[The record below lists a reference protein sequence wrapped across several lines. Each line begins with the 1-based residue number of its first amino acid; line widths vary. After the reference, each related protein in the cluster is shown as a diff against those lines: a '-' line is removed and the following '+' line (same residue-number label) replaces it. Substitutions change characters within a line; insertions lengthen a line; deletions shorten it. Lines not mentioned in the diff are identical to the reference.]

1 MSISDIIEQ
10 FILDSIGDDEFI
22 SISRNQLADF
32 FKCVPSQINYVLAT
46 RFTLDRGFI
55 VESKRGGGGY
65 IIISRLPEDDNI
77 KYITSLINSVS
88 LQQLSQI
95 QADQILDR
103 LQAGKLINAREKSI
117 LSSALS
123 DKALLVPDSIKP
135 SVRANILKNIL
146 IEILKNINQQS

>member
-77 KYITSLINSVS
+77 NYITSLINSSS

>member
-65 IIISRLPEDDNI
+65 IIISRPPEDDNI
-77 KYITSLINSVS
+77 KDITSLINSVS

>member
-10 FILDSIGDDEFI
+10 FILDSIGEDEFI

-32 FKCVPSQINYVLAT
+32 FNCVPSQINYVLTT
-46 RFTLDRGFI
+46 RFTLDKGFI

-77 KYITSLINSVS
+77 KYLTSLLNSDS
-88 LQQLSQI
+88 LKRLTQLE
-95 QADQILDR
+95 AEQILDR
-103 LQAGKLINAREKSI
+103 LQAGKLIGERERKI

-123 DKALLVPDSIKP
+123 DRALLVPDTIKP
-135 SVRANILKNIL
+135 SVRANILKSIL
-146 IEILKNINQQS
+146 IELLKNAYQQS

>member
-22 SISRNQLADF
+22 SISRNQLADY

-77 KYITSLINSVS
+77 KYITSLINSGS

>member
-77 KYITSLINSVS
+77 KYITSLINSGS

>member
-46 RFTLDRGFI
+46 RFTIDKGFI

-65 IIISRLPEDDNI
+65 IIISRLPDEDNI
-77 KYITSLINSVS
+77 KYITSLVNNGF

-103 LQAGKLINAREKSI
+103 LLASNLINARERKI
-117 LSSALS
+117 LSSAFS

-146 IEILKNINQQS
+146 VEILKNISQQS

>member
-1 MSISDIIEQ
+1 
-10 FILDSIGDDEFI
+10 
-22 SISRNQLADF
+22 
-32 FKCVPSQINYVLAT
+32 
-46 RFTLDRGFI
+46 

-65 IIISRLPEDDNI
+65 IIISRLPDEDNI
-77 KYITSLINSVS
+77 KYITSLVNNGF

-103 LQAGKLINAREKSI
+103 LLASNLINARERKI
-117 LSSALS
+117 LSSAFS

-146 IEILKNINQQS
+146 VEILKNISQQS